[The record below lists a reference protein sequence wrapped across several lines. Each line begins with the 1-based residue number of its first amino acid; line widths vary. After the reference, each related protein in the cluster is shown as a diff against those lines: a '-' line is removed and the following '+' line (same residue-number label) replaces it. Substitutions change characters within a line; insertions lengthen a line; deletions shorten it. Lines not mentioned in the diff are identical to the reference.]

1 MLTACAVPIKAP
13 PEVKISPKVTLLF
26 VEAVRSELDQSL
38 GLLLV
43 KLYRRN
49 PVQLPTNTTIEV
61 RVEQLKAARLNLQEF
76 DRQKPDQ
83 LVRMAF
89 HLILQVTGLRLLPV
103 CNRW

>member
-1 MLTACAVPIKAP
+1 MPIKAP
-13 PEVKISPKVTLLF
+13 PEVKNLAKSDTAFF

-76 DRQKPDQ
+76 DSRKRPTF
-83 LVRMAF
+83 R
-89 HLILQVTGLRLLPV
+89 
-103 CNRW
+103 C